1 MPCKDYYCIP
11 DLTAVAA
18 MGKPAN
24 KSPKGKAAQA
34 KAKSKA
40 ALAKG
45 KAAQEKAR
53 KAWRKL
59 QQQGYERKRAG
70 KRCSRPRVHMER
82 G

>member
-11 DLTAVAA
+11 DLTATAVAA
-18 MGKPAN
+18 MGKTAN

-40 ALAKG
+40 ALVKG

-53 KAWRKL
+53 KV